1 MQKAGQK
8 IKTNQSLRLDFI
20 KYLVS
25 KQDVSRNEELEIPLN
40 IDESHVRVSNRLF
53 ERHFIEKNPDN
64 KQHDCHICSD
74 RSLKRKTTTFRCKF
88 CLVPLCPDGCFEKY
102 HSKRNYYE
110 ISPNPNP
117 NVEKRYK

>member
-40 IDESHVRVSNRLF
+40 IDESHVRVRNRLF
-53 ERHFIEKNPDN
+53 ERHMIAIYVAIEVSKG
-64 KQHDCHICSD
+64 KQLLSD
-74 RSLKRKTTTFRCKF
+74 VNLPGSFM
-88 CLVPLCPDGCFEKY
+88 
-102 HSKRNYYE
+102 S
-110 ISPNPNP
+110 
-117 NVEKRYK
+117 

>member
-88 CLVPLCPDGCFEKY
+88 AWFLYVLMVV
-102 HSKRNYYE
+102 SKNIIQKE
-110 ISPNPNP
+110 IITRLAPTPTP
-117 NVEKRYK
+117 T